1 MATKLNFF
9 AYPFKKPFIKLCL
22 KPMDA
27 LYLYSPKKIIMK
39 KHVLLLATFFFCVV
53 AGFAQEQDQKD
64 TTWKKLYRA
73 SAEKKHALVHTK
85 LEAGFDIP
93 NAYLNGKVWLTLKP
107 HFYAS
112 NEVVLDAKGMDIKE
126 VSVIK
131 GAAKTKLK
139 YLYDGMLL
147 TVALDKTYKGN
158 EPYTLY
164 IDYTAKPNEFKVKG
178 SAAISDAKGLYFIN
192 PKGEEKDKPTQ
203 IWTQGE
209 TEGTSVWCPTIDR
222 PNQKTTQEFF
232 LTVPAKWVTLS
243 NGKLMTQKTNSNGTR
258 TDYWKMDL
266 PHAPY
271 LFFIGAGEFSV
282 VKDNWK
288 GKDVWYYV
296 EKQYEPVA
304 RKIFGNTPEM
314 MTYFSKIT
322 GVEYPWNKYGQITC
336 RDYVSGAM
344 ENTTATIH
352 QESAQQDARELV
364 DGNGWEGTIAH
375 ELFHQWFG
383 DYVTTESWS
392 NLTLNESFANYSELL
407 WDEYKYGK
415 DKAAYTHYQAM
426 NGYLQSGSEKKDL
439 VRFYYTDKED
449 MFDAVS
455 YNKGGRI
462 LHMLR
467 NFTGDSAFFKSL
479 NLYLTTNKFK
489 SAEAHQLRLAFEEV
503 TGRDL
508 NWFFNQWYFGSG
520 HPALDINYS
529 YNEAAQKVKVLVKQ
543 TQKEKLFKLPVA
555 IDVYNGTTKTR
566 YNVWVENAVDS
577 FEFSSATKPELINFD
592 GDKVLLCTKKENKN
606 IDNYIHQYKHAGLY
620 LDRREA
626 VDFISKKLD
635 DPKAVEFMK
644 LALTD
649 PFDRIRNLAL
659 QRIDVK
665 KVKLMEAVEPMIV
678 NIIQKDPSRIT
689 KSISVDKLA
698 ETKKADYKQLYTSLV
713 NDSSFTLSGSALN
726 ALEKIDNA
734 AALAEAKRLSKTN
747 PKGSLGEAI
756 GAVLIKSGDETAFD
770 EIIASYGKM
779 GLTQAKFNLTSS
791 LANFLGI
798 IKDSEKVKRGV
809 DEIVKFRN
817 SIPEQFG
824 VTPVIDNFL
833 KTIIGKK
840 EAAKK
845 ETGADVNALQ
855 SQIDY
860 VKSQL
865 KS

>member
-1 MATKLNFF
+1 MTKRIL
-9 AYPFKKPFIKLCL
+9 FI
-22 KPMDA
+22 A
-27 LYLYSPKKIIMK
+27 V
-39 KHVLLLATFFFCVV
+39 VLLFSCASM
-53 AGFAQEQDQKD
+53 AQEEAKD
-64 TTWKKLYRA
+64 TSWKKLYRA
-73 SAEKKHALVHTK
+73 TVEKKHALIHTK

-93 NAYLNGKVWLTLKP
+93 KAQLNGKVWLTIKP

-112 NEVVLDAKGMDIKE
+112 NEVELDAKGMDIKE
-126 VSVIK
+126 VAVVK
-131 GAAKTKLK
+131 GSSRTKLK
-139 YLYDGMLL
+139 YDYDGMTLK
-147 TVALDKTYKGN
+147 VMLDKTYKGG
-158 EPYTLY
+158 EAYTVY
-164 IDYTAKPNEFKVKG
+164 IDYTAKPNEFKAKG

-192 PKGEEKDKPTQ
+192 EKGEDKSKPTQ

-209 TEGTSVWCPTIDR
+209 TEGTSVWVPTIDR
-222 PNQKTTQEFF
+222 PNQKTTQEFY
-232 LTVPAKWVTLS
+232 LTVPNKWVTLS
-243 NGKLMTQKTNSNGTR
+243 NGKLMSQKPVANGLR

-271 LFFIGAGEFSV
+271 LFFMGAGDFAV
-282 VKDNWK
+282 VKDTWK

-296 EKQYEPVA
+296 DKEYESVA
-304 RKIFGNTPEM
+304 KKIFGLTPEM

-322 GVEYPWNKYGQITC
+322 GVEYPWVKYSQMTAH
-336 RDYVSGAM
+336 DYVSGAM
-344 ENTTATIH
+344 ENTTATLH
-352 QESAQQDARELV
+352 QEGAQQDARELV

-407 WDEYKYGK
+407 WNEYKYGK
-415 DKAAYTHYQAM
+415 DAAAYTHYQAM

-439 VRFYYTDKED
+439 VRFYYPDKED

-467 NFTGDSAFFKSL
+467 NFVGDSAFFKSL

-489 SAEAHQLRLAFEEV
+489 AAEAHQLRLAFEEV
-503 TGRDL
+503 TGKDL

-520 HPALDINYS
+520 HPTLDITYS
-529 YNEAAQKVKVLVKQ
+529 YDEATQKAKVIVKQ
-543 TQKEKLFKLPVA
+543 TQKDKIFKLPVA
-555 IDVYNGTTKTR
+555 IDVYNGAAKTR
-566 YNVWVENAVDS
+566 HNVWVENAVDS
-577 FEFSSATKPELINFD
+577 FEFASSTKPDLVNFD

-626 VDFISKKLD
+626 VDFVSKKLD
-635 DPKAVEFMK
+635 DPKAIEFMK
-644 LALTD
+644 LALAD
-649 PFDRIRNLAL
+649 KFERIRNLAL

-665 KVKLMEAVEPMIV
+665 KAKLMEAVEPMLV
-678 NIIQKDPSRIT
+678 NIIQKDPIRIT
-689 KSISVDKLA
+689 RSIAVDKLA

-713 NDSSFTLSGSALN
+713 NDSSYTLSGSALN

-734 AALAEAKRLSKTN
+734 AALIEAKRLSKTN

-756 GAVLIKSGDETAFD
+756 ATTLIKSGDESSFD

-791 LANFLGI
+791 LANFLGV
-798 IKDSEKVKRGV
+798 IKNTDKVKRGT

-824 VTPVIDNFL
+824 VTPVIDNML

-845 ETGADVNALQ
+845 EPGADVNALQ
-855 SQIDY
+855 EQIDY
-860 VKSQL
+860 IKSVL
-865 KS
+865 KN